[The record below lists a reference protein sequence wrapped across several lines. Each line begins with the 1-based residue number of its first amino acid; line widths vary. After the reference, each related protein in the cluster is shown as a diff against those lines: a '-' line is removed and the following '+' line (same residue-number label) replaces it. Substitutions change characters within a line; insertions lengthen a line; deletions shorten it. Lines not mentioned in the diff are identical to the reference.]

1 MQAAHS
7 HFSAQIKTVGLFS
20 AAVNLLYIAPT
31 IYMLQIY
38 DRVVASRST
47 ASLALLTLALL
58 TALATLSALDRL
70 RTRVLT
76 KSGTN
81 CAQMIADSVL
91 RASLLHPDAS
101 NARTA
106 VRDLDSIRSTI
117 SGPAMIALLDAPW
130 TIVFVIGC
138 FLLHP
143 LIGAACIL
151 GIASIVFLTW
161 LTERAS
167 QRAML
172 RARGSIELS
181 YLIQQDLI
189 SASESVRALGMTD
202 AVLARQSE
210 LRLAALFEQT
220 SASLAGGR
228 YVNVSKFIRLA
239 LQSLALGLGAWLAL
253 ADSISVGA
261 IFAASFLLSRALQ
274 PLDQIIVSIR
284 PLLAARDQIVAV
296 DELLIHLEHAGSH
309 IDLPKPVGQLQVE
322 QLTVH
327 IEGREKPVLDQ
338 ITFELE
344 PGESLAIIG
353 PSGSGKS
360 TLLRSLVGVLRP
372 TYGTVRY
379 DGYAMTD
386 WPLESLMQHVGY
398 VPQNFSLLAGTV
410 AENISRFTR
419 SGKQNAQSCDAKIL
433 DAARFVGAETLI
445 KRLPNGF
452 GYRLGAAGGGLS
464 AGQAQRI
471 ALARAVFGDPRYLFL
486 DEPNSNLDGDGDL
499 ALVEAIRLAKSASK
513 TLIISS
519 HRLDIVKLVDKI
531 LIMRDGKIDVFGP
544 RDKVISTIIIKNSSK
559 E

>member
-1 MQAAHS
+1 MPVIPRLRSPLMQAAHS
-7 HFSAQIKTVGLFS
+7 HFSAQIRTVGLFS

-47 ASLALLTLALL
+47 ASLAVLTLALL
-58 TALATLSALDRL
+58 AALATLSALDRL
-70 RTRVLT
+70 RTQMLA
-76 KSGTN
+76 KSAAN
-81 CAQMIADSVL
+81 CTQMVADFVL
-91 RASLLHPDAS
+91 RASLQHPDAA

-106 VRDLDSIRSTI
+106 VRDLDNIRSAI
-117 SGPAMIALLDAPW
+117 SGAAMVALLDAPW
-130 TIVFVIGC
+130 TIVFVIAC

-143 LIGAACIL
+143 MIGAACIL
-151 GIASIVFLTW
+151 GIGAIAFVTW

-189 SASESVRALGMTD
+189 SASETVRALGMTN
-202 AVLARQSE
+202 ALLARQNE
-210 LRLAALFEQT
+210 LRLAALVEQT
-220 SASLAGGR
+220 KASLAGGR
-228 YVNVSKFIRLA
+228 YVTVSKFIRLA

-253 ADSISVGA
+253 ANSISVGA

-296 DELLIHLEHAGSH
+296 DELLVHFDDTSSR

-322 QLTVH
+322 KLTVH
-327 IEGREKPVLDQ
+327 IEGREKPVLDR

-344 PGESLAIIG
+344 PGDSLAIIG

-360 TLLRSLVGVLRP
+360 TLLRSLVGVLKP

-379 DGYAMTD
+379 DGYALTD
-386 WPLESLMQHVGY
+386 WPLESLMHHVGY

-419 SGKQNAQSCDAKIL
+419 TGCQNEQSCDAMIIE
-433 DAARFVGAETLI
+433 AAKFVGAETLI

-452 GYRLGAAGGGLS
+452 GYRLGVAGSGLS

-471 ALARAVFGDPRYLFL
+471 ALARAAFGDPRYLFL
-486 DEPNSNLDGDGDL
+486 DEPNSNLDGDGD
-499 ALVEAIRLAKSASK
+499 V
-513 TLIISS
+513 T
-519 HRLDIVKLVDKI
+519 
-531 LIMRDGKIDVFGP
+531 P
-544 RDKVISTIIIKNSSK
+544 
-559 E
+559 